1 MSQVQRGLPASAAGR
16 EAAWGPCRRQSPE
29 RSFSS
34 ALRCSSWTHAQS
46 PWTEL
51 WEPNFPV
58 RAAHGAVHPAAAGK
72 LPIESRRG
80 EAEGGGVGGQ
90 VPRQKDE
97 KQRVAW
103 VEGAR
108 GRVPIRKDRTEVR
121 APWRVGSKE
130 AVAESWEVRSSRA
143 QRRRARAEGERALG
157 RGDPQAFPSL
167 ECSRSS
173 ETELCGATFGSSS
186 LRAVRHWDRG
196 WRWTPRPQGKG
207 TKGLRLLTLLDSYP
221 GPFSAVSSTSAT
233 PVHRSGLH
241 WDPAIPQCD
250 LVVARQL
257 AKMLFL
263 LSTVPLQAVLACLSP
278 SPLFPVSDTWSSESS
293 LYIK

>member
-1 MSQVQRGLPASAAGR
+1 MSRTS
-16 EAAWGPCRRQSPE
+16 
-29 RSFSS
+29 
-34 ALRCSSWTHAQS
+34 
-46 PWTEL
+46 
-51 WEPNFPV
+51 
-58 RAAHGAVHPAAAGK
+58 RAAPPTALPTLQLLGSCPSSHVAVKQGW
-72 LPIESRRG
+72 
-80 EAEGGGVGGQ
+80 GGVEGE
-90 VPRQKDE
+90 VPRQEDE

-108 GRVPIRKDRTEVR
+108 GRGPIRKDRTEVR
-121 APWRVGSKE
+121 APQRVGSKE
-130 AVAESWEVRSSRA
+130 AVAESLEVRRSRA
-143 QRRRARAEGERALG
+143 QRPRAEGERALG

-167 ECSRSS
+167 ECSRPS

-186 LRAVRHWDRG
+186 LGPVRHWDRG

-207 TKGLRLLTLLDSYP
+207 TKGPRLLTLLYSYP

-278 SPLFPVSDTWSSESS
+278 SPLFPVPDTWSSESS